1 MASNAKFSILMIKIM
16 FFTIMSI
23 LEGLS
28 AHLALRDNWS
38 HARDVGIATAAFNS
52 AQCLCKL
59 GMAVASLVSLVH
71 QLHQDLAGPDAADV
85 AVPAE
90 QGQLLP
96 LEEVVIDAEDALTEA
111 EDDVIDAADALTE
124 AEDSSIVP
132 ALDTEAG
139 LERAAGGPALAAST
153 GQRSAVPGLPGPGL
167 WTWRPAPAE
176 ESDGDM

>member
-16 FFTIMSI
+16 FFTIMSV

-59 GMAVASLVSLVH
+59 GMAVASLVSLIH
-71 QLHQDLAGPDAADV
+71 QLHQDLTGPDDADV

-111 EDDVIDAADALTE
+111 EDSRV
-124 AEDSSIVP
+124 VP

-139 LERAAGGPALAAST
+139 QERAAGGPALAAHT
-153 GQRSAVPGLPGPGL
+153 GQRSPVPGLPGPGL

-176 ESDGDM
+176 ESDDDM